1 MQPWQHLYDPASNL
15 WLSSLIALLPIAFFF
30 IALAVLR
37 MKGWLAGTIT
47 VAIALG
53 VALLFYRMPLTQ
65 ALGAAG
71 FGFVYGLWPI
81 AWIIIGAVFLYK
93 VSVKTGQ
100 FDIIR
105 ASILSVTEDQRLQM
119 LRSASP
125 SVPSWKVR
133 PASARRW
140 RSPRRCWSGWASSR
154 CMPPACA

>member
-1 MQPWQHLYDPASNL
+1 MLLAPLAGHKGC
-15 WLSSLIALLPIAFFF
+15 SSLSI
-30 IALAVLR
+30 
-37 MKGWLAGTIT
+37 

-53 VALLFYRMPLTQ
+53 VALLFYRMPLSQ

-119 LRSASP
+119 LMVGLIPPLKESGQNIHYLSA
-125 SVPSWKVR
+125 
-133 PASARRW
+133 ASAGSARYIFFGCGSAALCPLW
-140 RSPRRCWSGWASSR
+140 
-154 CMPPACA
+154 